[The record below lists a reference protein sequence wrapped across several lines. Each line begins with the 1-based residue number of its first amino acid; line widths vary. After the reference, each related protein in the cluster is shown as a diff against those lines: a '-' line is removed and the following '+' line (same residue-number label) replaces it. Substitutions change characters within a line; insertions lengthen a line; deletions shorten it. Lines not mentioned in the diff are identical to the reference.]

1 MEHEIGNISIA
12 RIRQM
17 NPSLKGINNDFV
29 MDRSEH
35 YIPENM
41 NPIFKYPLRLDG
53 IIISIREKGS
63 AKVNINLR
71 EYDIEQNDL
80 IICAPGDILQ
90 SMLSPGI
97 HLSQMFLISS
107 DFLKEM
113 YINLNSFMPFF
124 ISLKENPKFHLMEEE
139 VQELKSFYEPI
150 EETVSRNDNFR
161 TEIVRRLMG
170 AYLYKIGSILHRKQ
184 PEFLS
189 ENPKSLKRE
198 EVLFNQFINLLS
210 AALRR
215 KCYES
220 DIKLVVVKNTLL
232 AKALEKVEKADAEL
246 VKVLEGP
253 TSIMFAN
260 VAKAPAV
267 LIKEF
272 RKKSEKPVLKAAFA
286 EGCVYVGDNQLDA
299 LCNIKS
305 QEELIGDIIALL
317 HSPAKNVI
325 SALQANA
332 GQKIAGIVKTLESRN
347 N

>member
-80 IICAPGDILQ
+80 IILRSRRYSTVHVITGH
-90 SMLSPGI
+90 S
-97 HLSQMFLISS
+97 FVTNVLISS
-107 DFLKEM
+107 DFLKRC
-113 YINLNSFMPFF
+113 ISNLNRFHAIF

-139 VQELKSFYEPI
+139 VQELKSFYELI

-198 EVLFNQFINLLS
+198 EVLFNQFINLLTEHHRKE
-210 AALRR
+210 RR
-215 KCYES
+215 VDFYAEQLFLSPKHFS
-220 DIKLVVVKNTLL
+220 TVVKKVSGKTAGEWIDEYVILE
-232 AKALEKVEKADAEL
+232 AKALLKYSVM
-246 VKVLEGP
+246 
-253 TSIMFAN
+253 SIQE
-260 VAKAPAV
+260 VAYFMNFPNPSFFGKYFKHHTGLSP
-267 LIKEF
+267 
-272 RKKSEKPVLKAAFA
+272 SEYKM
-286 EGCVYVGDNQLDA
+286 Q
-299 LCNIKS
+299 
-305 QEELIGDIIALL
+305 
-317 HSPAKNVI
+317 
-325 SALQANA
+325 
-332 GQKIAGIVKTLESRN
+332 
-347 N
+347 

>member
-113 YINLNSFMPFF
+113 YINLNSFMQFF

-139 VQELKSFYEPI
+139 VQELKSFYELI

-198 EVLFNQFINLLS
+198 EVLFNQFINLLTEHHRKE
-210 AALRR
+210 RR
-215 KCYES
+215 VDFYAEQLFLSPKHLS
-220 DIKLVVVKNTLL
+220 TVVKKVSGKTAGEWIDEYVILE
-232 AKALEKVEKADAEL
+232 AKALLKYSVM
-246 VKVLEGP
+246 
-253 TSIMFAN
+253 SIQE
-260 VAKAPAV
+260 VAYFMNFPNPSFFGKYFKHHTGLSP
-267 LIKEF
+267 
-272 RKKSEKPVLKAAFA
+272 SEYKM
-286 EGCVYVGDNQLDA
+286 Q
-299 LCNIKS
+299 
-305 QEELIGDIIALL
+305 
-317 HSPAKNVI
+317 
-325 SALQANA
+325 
-332 GQKIAGIVKTLESRN
+332 
-347 N
+347 

>member
-139 VQELKSFYEPI
+139 VQELKSFYELI

-161 TEIVRRLMG
+161 TE
-170 AYLYKIGSILHRKQ
+170 

-198 EVLFNQFINLLS
+198 EVLFNQFINLLTEHHRKE
-210 AALRR
+210 RR
-215 KCYES
+215 VDFYAEQLFLSPKHFS
-220 DIKLVVVKNTLL
+220 TVVKKVSGKTAGEWIDEYVILE
-232 AKALEKVEKADAEL
+232 AKALLKYSVM
-246 VKVLEGP
+246 
-253 TSIMFAN
+253 SIQE
-260 VAKAPAV
+260 VAYFMNFPNPSFFGKYFKHHTGLSP
-267 LIKEF
+267 
-272 RKKSEKPVLKAAFA
+272 SEYKM
-286 EGCVYVGDNQLDA
+286 Q
-299 LCNIKS
+299 
-305 QEELIGDIIALL
+305 
-317 HSPAKNVI
+317 
-325 SALQANA
+325 
-332 GQKIAGIVKTLESRN
+332 
-347 N
+347 

>member
-53 IIISIREKGS
+53 IIISI
-63 AKVNINLR
+63 
-71 EYDIEQNDL
+71 L

-139 VQELKSFYEPI
+139 VQELKSFYELI

-198 EVLFNQFINLLS
+198 EVLFNQFINLLTEHHRKE
-210 AALRR
+210 RR
-215 KCYES
+215 VDFYAEQLFLSPKHFS
-220 DIKLVVVKNTLL
+220 TVVKKVSGKTAGEWIDEYVILE
-232 AKALEKVEKADAEL
+232 AKALLKYSVM
-246 VKVLEGP
+246 
-253 TSIMFAN
+253 SIQE
-260 VAKAPAV
+260 VAYFMNFPNPSFFGKYFKHHTGLSP
-267 LIKEF
+267 
-272 RKKSEKPVLKAAFA
+272 SEYKM
-286 EGCVYVGDNQLDA
+286 Q
-299 LCNIKS
+299 
-305 QEELIGDIIALL
+305 
-317 HSPAKNVI
+317 
-325 SALQANA
+325 
-332 GQKIAGIVKTLESRN
+332 
-347 N
+347 